1 MTRFPRPH
9 GWLQWV
15 AVTAVVL
22 VIAVGIAAVVIL
34 TGGPGDVS
42 HPDVEFTAPPT
53 TTQQQPAQPK
63 SVRDPGFEWPFYG
76 YDQQRTRYLPLRRP
90 IHPPYRQVW
99 VYKSGALLEFPP
111 VLTARS
117 MFLLKD
123 NGQLVAIGRRSAH
136 VRWGRKLGHLAASSP
151 AISGSSV
158 YCVILERGRGIKAGR
173 VVALNVGS
181 GRTRWSHRL
190 PSRAESSPLVV
201 GKTLYFG
208 TENGTV
214 YALRTSDG
222 SVKWRYRASG
232 AVKGGVAM
240 DYRGRLFFG
249 DYSGHLTSVRASDG
263 HKLWRV
269 STSGARYGLSSGQFY
284 ATPAV
289 AYGRV
294 YIGNTDGFVYSF
306 ASSTGKLAWRIRT
319 GGYVYGS
326 AAVAQVPG
334 GRPTVYVGSYD
345 RRFYAL
351 DARSGRKLWV
361 ANAHGRVSGGAVVIG
376 DTVWFSTLER
386 QTRALGARTGNLL
399 WKINRGQFNPVV
411 SDGERFYLVG
421 HSGIT
426 ALEPK
431 RSQPVVTK
439 PAHKKHKPKK
449 RAHKKP
455 VHKKHT
461 AKRHRHRVRHQK
473 RPLSRSAVVCFRHN
487 HKHTCRHRKPKV
499 CFTSHGH
506 TRCHAVR
513 RSRHH
518 ARKR

>member
-42 HPDVEFTAPPT
+42 HPDVEFTAPHT
-53 TTQQQPAQPK
+53 TTTQQPAQPK
-63 SVRDPGFEWPFYG
+63 SVKDPGFEWPVYG
-76 YDQQRTRYLPLRRP
+76 YDKDRTRYLPLMRP
-90 IHPPYRQVW
+90 IHPPYRHPW
-99 VYKSGALLEFPP
+99 YYRAGALLEFPP
-111 VLTARS
+111 VLAARS
-117 MFLLKD
+117 LFVLKN
-123 NGQLVAIGRRSAH
+123 NGVLVAIGRRSAH

-151 AISGSSV
+151 AIAGSSV

-190 PSRAESSPLVV
+190 RSRAESSPLVV

-208 TENGTV
+208 SENGTV

-326 AAVAQVPG
+326 AAVAQIPG

-376 DTVWFSTLER
+376 DTVWFSTLEQ
-386 QTRALGARTGNLL
+386 QTRALGARTGTLL

-411 SDGERFYLVG
+411 SDGQRLYLVG
-421 HSGIT
+421 HSSIT
-426 ALEPK
+426 ALQPK
-431 RSQPVVTK
+431 SK
-439 PAHKKHKPKK
+439 HPAVAPAAAKKKHKHKHK
-449 RAHKKP
+449 RRLQHR
-455 VHKKHT
+455 
-461 AKRHRHRVRHQK
+461 KRHLAH
-473 RPLSRSAVVCFRHN
+473 
-487 HKHTCRHRKPKV
+487 
-499 CFTSHGH
+499 
-506 TRCHAVR
+506 
-513 RSRHH
+513 
-518 ARKR
+518 

>member
-15 AVTAVVL
+15 AVAAVVAC
-22 VIAVGIAAVVIL
+22 IAVGIAAVVIL

-53 TTQQQPAQPK
+53 TTTQQKPQPK
-63 SVRDPGFEWPFYG
+63 SASDPGFEWPFYG
-76 YDQQRTRYLPLRRP
+76 YDKERTRYLPLKRP
-90 IHPPYRQVW
+90 IHAPFTRPW
-99 VYKSGALLEFPP
+99 HYKAGALLEFPP

-123 NGQLVAIGRRSAH
+123 DGVLVAIGRRSAH

-151 AISGSSV
+151 AVAGSSV
-158 YCVILERGRGIKAGR
+158 YCVILERGRGIRAGR
-173 VVALNVGS
+173 VVAVNVGS
-181 GRTRWSHRL
+181 GRTRWSHKL

-306 ASSTGKLAWRIRT
+306 ASSTGKLAWRIHT

-334 GRPTVYVGSYD
+334 GRPTVYFGSYD
-345 RRFYAL
+345 RRLYAL
-351 DARSGRKLWV
+351 DARSGARRWV
-361 ANAHGRVSGGAVVIG
+361 RAAGGRVSGGTVVLG
-376 DTVWFSTLER
+376 DTVWVSTLEG
-386 QTRALGARTGNLL
+386 QTRAFGARTGNQLF
-399 WKINRGQFNPVV
+399 KINRGQFNPVV
-411 SDGERFYLVG
+411 SDGQRIYLVG
-421 HSGIT
+421 HSSIT
-426 ALEPK
+426 ALEP
-431 RSQPVVTK
+431 RHTQPAVAK
-439 PAHKKHKPKK
+439 KKHKRKHTKKHAKK
-449 RAHKKP
+449 RAKL
-455 VHKKHT
+455 
-461 AKRHRHRVRHQK
+461 RHQK
-473 RPLSRSAVVCFRHN
+473 RRLAHSAVVCFKRNGKTH
-487 HKHTCRHRKPKV
+487 CRHRKPYI
-499 CFTSHGH
+499 CFKSHG
-506 TRCHAVR
+506 
-513 RSRHH
+513 
-518 ARKR
+518 

>member
-34 TGGPGDVS
+34 TGGPGGVS
-42 HPDVEFTAPPT
+42 HPDVECTAPPT

-63 SVRDPGFEWPFYG
+63 SVRDPGFDWPVYG

-90 IHPPYRQVW
+90 IHPPYHQVW

-151 AISGSSV
+151 AIAGSSV
-158 YCVILERGRGIKAGR
+158 YCVILERGRGIRAGR

-208 TENGTV
+208 SENGTV

-222 SVKWRYRASG
+222 SLKWRYRASG
-232 AVKGGVAM
+232 AVKGGLAM
-240 DYRGRLFFG
+240 DGRGRLFFG
-249 DYSGHLTSVRASDG
+249 DYSGHLYSLRASDG
-263 HKLWRV
+263 HQLWRV
-269 STSGARYGLSSGQFY
+269 STSGAHYGLSSGQFY

-294 YIGNTDGFVYSF
+294 YIGNTDGFMYSF
-306 ASSTGKLAWRIRT
+306 ASSSGKLAWRVHT

-334 GRPTVYVGSYD
+334 GRPTVYFGSYD

-351 DARSGRKLWV
+351 DARSGAKRWV
-361 ANAHGRVSGGAVVIG
+361 VSAHGRVSGGAVVIG
-376 DTVWFSTLER
+376 DTVWFSTLEQ
-386 QTRALGARTGNLL
+386 QTRALGTRTGALL

-411 SDGERFYLVG
+411 SDGPRLYLVG
-421 HSGIT
+421 HSSIT

-431 RSQPVVTK
+431 RK
-439 PAHKKHKPKK
+439 MPAAAGTGAARKKHK
-449 RAHKKP
+449 
-455 VHKKHT
+455 
-461 AKRHRHRVRHQK
+461 AKRKHRRKQR
-473 RPLSRSAVVCFRHN
+473 L
-487 HKHTCRHRKPKV
+487 RHRKRHLAHSAVLCFKRNGKNHCRRRKPYV
-499 CFTSHGH
+499 CFKSNGH
-506 TRCHAVR
+506 TKCHAVR
-513 RSRHH
+513 R
-518 ARKR
+518 RKKR